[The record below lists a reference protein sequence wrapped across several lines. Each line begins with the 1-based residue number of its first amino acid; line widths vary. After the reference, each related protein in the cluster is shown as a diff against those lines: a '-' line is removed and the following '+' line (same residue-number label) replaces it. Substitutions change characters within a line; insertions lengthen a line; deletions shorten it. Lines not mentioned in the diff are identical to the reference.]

1 VPLTSLVGT
10 GRGLDGVET
19 FFSGFDPS
27 VTLAL
32 VRAADFEVVRNEL
45 ETIREPEGEATF
57 FWVLARKPA

>member
-1 VPLTSLVGT
+1 
-10 GRGLDGVET
+10 
-19 FFSGFDPS
+19 
-27 VTLAL
+27 